1 MAAGV
6 QSQFSRLPKKQ
17 LVFIAER
24 LVDEDFPIGNPYD
37 DNFEN
42 TYNILKESS
51 AYFSIK
57 PTQEDVEFFSKFLQ
71 INENL
76 IADLFANN
84 REQMKNREL
93 IEQLEIPVAKSY
105 NLNFETNGTCTYT
118 EYKYQEFDSYDKDWV
133 ADSAEQQKQ
142 DGNWD
147 MWDSSDSQPTEYEN
161 YEENDYNYGDVSEID
176 ETEIKTESI
185 LDRLV
190 IENTSDVIKCL
201 DKKTL
206 IKLKSIIESRL
217 RLI

>member
-1 MAAGV
+1 MGAE

-24 LVDEDFPIGNPYD
+24 LVDEEFPIGNPYD
-37 DNFEN
+37 YNFDEVFG
-42 TYNILKESS
+42 TLKEVSR
-51 AYFSIK
+51 YFNIE
-57 PTQEDVEFFSKFLQ
+57 PTQEDVEFFAKFLE
-71 INENL
+71 INPDI
-76 IADLFANN
+76 IAELFANN
-84 REQMKNREL
+84 KKEMKNREL

-105 NLNFETNGTCTYT
+105 NLYFETNGTCTYV
-118 EYKYQEFDSYDKDWV
+118 EYKSQEFDCYDKDWV
-133 ADSAEQQKQ
+133 KDSASQQRD

-147 MWDSSDSQPTEYEN
+147 MWNSKDVHPTEYEN
-161 YEENDYNYGDVSEID
+161 YEESDYEFGDVSEID
-176 ETEIKTESI
+176 EDEIKTESI

-217 RLI
+217 RII

>member
-1 MAAGV
+1 MAAE

-17 LVFIAER
+17 LLFISEK
-24 LVDEDFPIGNPYD
+24 LIDEDFPIGNPYD

-42 TYNILKESS
+42 TYNILKEASV
-51 AYFSIK
+51 YFSIES
-57 PTQEDVEFFSKFLQ
+57 TQEDVEFFSKFLE

-105 NLNFETNGTCTYT
+105 NLHFEIDGSCTYT

-133 ADSAEQQKQ
+133 TDSAEQQKQ

-147 MWDSSDSQPTEYEN
+147 MWDSNDEQPTEYEN
-161 YEENDYNYGDVSEID
+161 YEQNDYEYGDVSEID

-206 IKLKSIIESRL
+206 IKLKSMIESRL
-217 RLI
+217 RII

>member
-1 MAAGV
+1 MAAE

-17 LVFIAER
+17 LLFISEK
-24 LVDEDFPIGNPYD
+24 LIDEDFPIGNPYD

-42 TYNILKESS
+42 TYNILKEASV
-51 AYFSIK
+51 YFSIES
-57 PTQEDVEFFSKFLQ
+57 TQEDVEFFSKFLE

-105 NLNFETNGTCTYT
+105 NLHFEMDGSCTYT

-133 ADSAEQQKQ
+133 TDSAEQQKQ

-147 MWDSSDSQPTEYEN
+147 MWDSNDEQPTEYEN
-161 YEENDYNYGDVSEID
+161 YEQNDYEYGDVSEID

-190 IENTSDVIKCL
+190 IENTSDVVKSL

>member
-1 MAAGV
+1 MASE

-17 LVFIAER
+17 LLFISEK
-24 LVDEDFPIGNPYD
+24 LIDEDFPIGNPYD

-42 TYNILKESS
+42 TYNILKEASV
-51 AYFSIK
+51 YFSIES
-57 PTQEDVEFFSKFLQ
+57 TQEDVEFFSKFLE

-105 NLNFETNGTCTYT
+105 NLHFEMDGSCTYT

-133 ADSAEQQKQ
+133 TDSAEQQKQ

-147 MWDSSDSQPTEYEN
+147 MWDSNDEQPTEYGN
-161 YEENDYNYGDVSEID
+161 YEQNDYEYGDVSEID

-190 IENTSDVIKCL
+190 IENTSEVIGSL

>member
-1 MAAGV
+1 MDSSKDNLFV
-6 QSQFSRLPKKQ
+6 YLNLDSKNVSKN
-17 LVFIAER
+17 
-24 LVDEDFPIGNPYD
+24 DELISNMDILKNAF
-37 DNFEN
+37 
-42 TYNILKESS
+42 NILKNASK
-51 AYFSIK
+51 YFSIV

-84 REQMKNREL
+84 REQMRNKRL
-93 IEQLEIPVAKSY
+93 VEQLEIPIANSY
-105 NLNFETNGTCTYT
+105 DLHFEINGTCTYT
-118 EYKYQEFDSYDKDWV
+118 EYKSQEFDCYDKDWV
-133 ADSAEQQKQ
+133 TDSASQQNN

-147 MWDSSDSQPTEYEN
+147 IWDGKDIQPAEYEN
-161 YEENDYNYGDVSEID
+161 YEFNDYEFGNVYEID
-176 ETEIKTESI
+176 ENEIKTETI

-190 IENTSDVIKCL
+190 IENTSDVIKCI

>member
-6 QSQFSRLPKKQ
+6 HSQFSRLPKKG
-17 LVFIAER
+17 LLFISEK
-24 LVDEDFPIGNPYD
+24 LINEDFPIGNPYN
-37 DNFEN
+37 NFDEAF
-42 TYNILKESS
+42 NILKNASK
-51 AYFSIK
+51 YFSIV
-57 PTQEDVEFFSKFLQ
+57 PTQEDVEFFSKFLL

-84 REQMKNREL
+84 QEQMRNKRL
-93 IEQLEIPVAKSY
+93 VEQLEIPIANSY
-105 NLNFETNGTCTYT
+105 DLHFEINGTCTYT
-118 EYKYQEFDSYDKDWV
+118 EYKSQEFDCYDKDWV
-133 ADSAEQQKQ
+133 TDSASQQNN

-147 MWDSSDSQPTEYEN
+147 IWDGKDIQPAEYEN
-161 YEENDYNYGDVSEID
+161 YEFNDYVFGDVYEID